1 MFPLPELVRACPENP
16 VPAELPRVGREKF
29 LRCSPLLFRSP
40 KLSDARR
47 CVNDVDV
54 DDGWCMFDATLT
66 ELVEPPS
73 IIPESLLVSEFE
85 LDRLL
90 AVIA

>member
-1 MFPLPELVRACPENP
+1 MQSSPQSDDIDELLRSMFPLPELVRACPENP

-29 LRCSPLLFRSP
+29 LRCSLLLFRSP

-54 DDGWCMFDATLT
+54 DVGW
-66 ELVEPPS
+66 
-73 IIPESLLVSEFE
+73 
-85 LDRLL
+85 
-90 AVIA
+90 